1 MTIIPLKV
9 SSLTALSVEMF
20 KNSYHRKIKSNYRGK
35 LTSISIQGKNFE
47 QSIYWTKCMHIYRQE
62 VIVNWLPQSNIMS
75 TIILWQLRK
84 SYRRDNINAGS
95 WKFNRVPSGKEG
107 EERLACHWKGIM
119 FTYIVTGQSSI
130 CLVYNVQKL
139 FKPEMCP
146 KDGQYLLEFAC
157 FL

>member
-1 MTIIPLKV
+1 MVPLKV
-9 SSLTALSVEMF
+9 SSLTAISVEMF
-20 KNSYHRKIKSNYRGK
+20 KNSYHRKIKSKYRGK

-47 QSIYWTKCMHIYRQE
+47 QSIYWTKCIHIYRQE

-84 SYRRDNINAGS
+84 SYRRDNIKAGS
-95 WKFNRVPSGKEG
+95 WKFNKDPSGKEG
-107 EERLACHWKGIM
+107 EERLACHWKGDHVH
-119 FTYIVTGQSSI
+119 THNNWTKLHLSGAQCS
-130 CLVYNVQKL
+130 KL

-146 KDGQYLLEFAC
+146 KYGQYLLEFEC